1 MEALMPIITQLIA
14 GAVGGNVAGAALKQ
28 AAVILVGR
36 SLAPTNPGES
46 HLYDSCRARH
56 T

>member
-28 AAVILVGR
+28 AAVSVIVVPHAIVWPR
-36 SLAPTNPGES
+36 KTRVA
-46 HLYDSCRARH
+46 ARFWN
-56 T
+56 